1 MNFLSIFPLMITG
14 AVIKDKFRHLKRIA
28 GLNCIYNKKSLE
40 EAAEEH
46 NKTEKATELEV
57 REFAKNNP
65 EITAALIRSMLK
77 ERE

>member
-1 MNFLSIFPLMITG
+1 MKRQQEESEAAITSLQET
-14 AVIKDKFRHLKRIA
+14 IEE
-28 GLNCIYNKKSLE
+28 NNKKSLE

-46 NKTEKATELEV
+46 NKSEKATELEV